1 MVWFAVQCGGWRN
14 QFNSVKEIQDWVD
27 HNRHQFKGLML
38 HVWQQGGDRNG
49 KLVLEGMVTS
59 HG

>member
-1 MVWFAVQCGGWRN
+1 
-14 QFNSVKEIQDWVD
+14 
-27 HNRHQFKGLML
+27 ML